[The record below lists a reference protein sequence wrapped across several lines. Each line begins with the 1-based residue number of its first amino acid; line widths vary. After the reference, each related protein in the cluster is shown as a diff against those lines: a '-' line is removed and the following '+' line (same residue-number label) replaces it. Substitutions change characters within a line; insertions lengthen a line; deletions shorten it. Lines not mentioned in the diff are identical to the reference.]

1 MNSLN
6 LVSNENV
13 WGVLCGWHQI
23 RIGIHKLETIDVL
36 ILNKNIYNS
45 HLATT
50 TCFFTA
56 DNFKVLFFLVGR
68 NVWDWCSGGVN
79 RLQQCDICWCCWSE
93 TLHTG
98 QSAQARHYAWNV
110 TAWILSISSCF
121 VSIWL
126 IFCRC
131 VLNVKKLEF
140 LYIWQ
145 TAMVRHMYIQVISF
159 LIFFSCY
166 LCFKYDDTF
175 VTLHLHTANTDQW
188 FLSS

>member
-1 MNSLN
+1 MFLFWIRTSTTVIWPRQMTFFRLLCL
-6 LVSNENV
+6 LVF
-13 WGVLCGWHQI
+13 LLQI
-23 RIGIHKLETIDVL
+23 ISK
-36 ILNKNIYNS
+36 S
-45 HLATT
+45 
-50 TCFFTA
+50 
-56 DNFKVLFFLVGR
+56 FFLVGR
-68 NVWDWCSGGVN
+68 NIWDWCSGGVN